1 MSDSVTLH
9 SKLGVNPRIVYIHCR
24 VCGEKKSDSLV
35 LLGASNYKEQ
45 CPECKTW
52 VFGGFNKSDSEH
64 AGRWCPKCK
73 GHSRGERVEL
83 SDTEHIESNGVCSA
97 CQKLLE
103 QGIAFISVKDGEK
116 SDNPYRTGKFCV
128 IKQDAVER
136 MPIDKELKE
145 GIIAKRVC
153 FIEDEV
159 WSKLGFPTENVEAK
173 TEEVLNV

>member
-1 MSDSVTLH
+1 MSNSIALH
-9 SKLGVNPRIVYIHCR
+9 SKLGVNPRMIKVHCR
-24 VCGEKKSDSLV
+24 ICGEVKTDSLI
-35 LLGASNYKEQ
+35 LLGSANYKEQ

-52 VFGGFNKSDSEH
+52 VFGGFNKSDSKH
-64 AGRWCPKCK
+64 PFKWCPKCESS
-73 GHSRGERVEL
+73 SRGGRVEL
-83 SDTEHIESNGVCSA
+83 ADSEHVETNGVCSD
-97 CQKLLE
+97 CRKLLE
-103 QGIAFISVKDGEK
+103 QGVAFISVKDGEK

-159 WSKLGFPTENVEAK
+159 WSKLGFPTENTAAVEK
-173 TEEVLNV
+173 